1 MESKKETYNNNN
13 KDTKNNVSENKE
25 AKKEVYN
32 NVSKE
37 VNVISSTSDKE
48 KKIKEIK
55 NQIEKL
61 NAYIKKSNS
70 AINCALC
77 ADRIKQ
83 LRQMIKD
90 LECGESDYKV
100 NTIKGAPSI
109 SDHSEQK
116 GFLRGQITNTGEVF
130 EML

>member
-37 VNVISSTSDKE
+37 VNVISTSDKE

-109 SDHSEQK
+109 SDHSDQK

>member
-37 VNVISSTSDKE
+37 VNVISTSDKE